1 MSEFKSVTDTGVKP
15 ESIQPPKGYSDIAR
29 YLAERADSQMEE
41 AWELQDKLNA
51 PNGMSLHDMLAA
63 MEDEDVR
70 AHLIELAYPHLL
82 QEEHK
87 TPEEAA
93 RILLYSARNLLSSE
107 AVRRAMGRGMLLA
120 KRPES
125 ERRFRTESAGACH
138 RKELEQTLR
147 FRLNSVPV
155 RFGID
160 GLDGLIPGGIKA
172 GEVLHIVGGEGGL
185 KTSLLLHIL
194 CDYISRGGRAVFF
207 SLDMTPGMI
216 ELRRLM
222 RILNCGRERAAEH
235 VKHDTGEYR
244 RARGILEEED
254 ANLSIMGGPLGLTQM
269 REAILMSG
277 ADVAAIDYVTLAEGF
292 RSELEAAREVT
303 RAVRDWRRIWGV
315 TFILLSQMSRE
326 SRRDAASGGTG
337 GHGIGG
343 SSLEQLVDYEVE
355 LTKDEPLI
363 PGDKPRQIAT
373 LRKNRSG
380 KSGVSFEIFPCFPSL
395 TFTKRS
401 CVIER
406 EKKRKPLFSAYIQ

>member
-1 MSEFKSVTDTGVKP
+1 MD
-15 ESIQPPKGYSDIAR
+15 YSDIGR

-51 PNGMSLHDMLAA
+51 PNDMSLHDMLAA
-63 MEDEDVR
+63 MEDEDMR
-70 AHLIELAYPHLL
+70 AHLIELACPRLL
-82 QEEHK
+82 QEERK

-93 RILLYSARNLLSSE
+93 RILLYSARSLLPSE
-107 AVRRAMGRGMLLA
+107 TVRRAMSRGMLLA

-125 ERRFRTESAGACH
+125 ERRFRAESTGARH
-138 RKELEQTLR
+138 RKELEQALR
-147 FRLNSVPV
+147 LRSHSVPV

-160 GLDGLIPGGIKA
+160 GLDSLIPGGIKA

-194 CDYISRGGRAVFF
+194 CDYAHRGGRAVFF
-207 SLDMTPGMI
+207 SLDMTPEMI

-235 VKHDTGEYR
+235 VKHNTDEYR
-244 RARGILEEED
+244 KAKATLEED
-254 ANLSIMGGPLGLTQM
+254 DSNLSVVGGPLGLAQM
-269 REAILMSG
+269 RNAILMSG

-292 RSELEAAREVT
+292 KSELETAREVT
-303 RAVRDWRRIWGV
+303 RAVRGWRKNWGI

-355 LTKDEPLI
+355 LTRDEPLI

-395 TFTKRS
+395 TFTERAY
-401 CVIER
+401 VIER

>member
-1 MSEFKSVTDTGVKP
+1 MSEFKPLTDINPGN
-15 ESIQPPKGYSDIAR
+15 IQPPMSYSGIER

-63 MEDEDVR
+63 MESEDAR
-70 AHLIELAYPHLL
+70 IHLIELEYPHLL
-82 QEEHK
+82 REERK
-87 TPEEAA
+87 TPKEAA
-93 RILLYSARNLLSSE
+93 RILLDSARNLLPSE
-107 AVRRAMGRGMLLA
+107 AVRRAVSRGMLLV

-125 ERRFRTESAGACH
+125 ERRFKAESAGARH
-138 RKELEQTLR
+138 RKELEQALR
-147 FRLNSVPV
+147 LRRNAVPV

-160 GLDGLIPGGIKA
+160 GLDDLIPGGVKA

-194 CDYISRGGRAVFF
+194 CDYVRRGGRAIFF
-207 SLDMTPGMI
+207 SLDMTPEMI

-235 VKHDTGEYR
+235 VKHNTDEYR
-244 RARGILEEED
+244 KAKAILEEED
-254 ANLSIMGGPLGLTQM
+254 ESLSVMSGPLGLAKI
-269 REAILMSG
+269 RETILMSD
-277 ADVAAIDYVTLAEGF
+277 ADTAAIDYVTLTEGF
-292 RSELEAAREVT
+292 GSELETAREVT
-303 RAVRDWRRIWGV
+303 RAVRDWRKIWGV

-355 LTKDEPLI
+355 LTRDEPLI

-380 KSGVSFEIFPCFPSL
+380 RSGVSFEIFPCFPSL
-395 TFTKRS
+395 TFTERS
-401 CVIER
+401 YAIER
-406 EKKRKPLFSAYIQ
+406 EKKRKPLFSAYIS

>member
-1 MSEFKSVTDTGVKP
+1 MFEFEPVTDM
-15 ESIQPPKGYSDIAR
+15 SDIQPPRDYSDIGR

-51 PNGMSLHDMLAA
+51 PNGMSVHDMLAA
-63 MEDEDVR
+63 MENGDARTRLLELEYPY
-70 AHLIELAYPHLL
+70 LIR
-82 QEEHK
+82 EERK

-93 RILLYSARNLLSSE
+93 RILLYSARGLLL
-107 AVRRAMGRGMLLA
+107 AVTVRRIISRGMLLT

-125 ERRFRTESAGACH
+125 ERRFEAESAGARH
-138 RKELEQTLR
+138 RKELEQALR
-147 FRLNSVPV
+147 LRRDSIPV

-185 KTSLLLHIL
+185 KTGLLLHIL
-194 CDYISRGGRAVFF
+194 CDYVRRGGRAVFF

-235 VKHDTGEYR
+235 VKYDTEEYR
-244 RARGILEEED
+244 EAKAILEEED
-254 ANLSIMGGPLGLTQM
+254 ANLYVMGGPLGLAQM
-269 REAILMSG
+269 REAILMG
-277 ADVAAIDYVTLAEGF
+277 EADAAAIDYVTLAEGF
-292 RSELEAAREVT
+292 GSELEAAREVT
-303 RAVRDWRRIWGV
+303 RSVRDWRKSWGV

-326 SRRDAASGGTG
+326 SRRDAVSGGIG

-355 LTKDEPLI
+355 LTDEPLI
-363 PGDKPRQIAT
+363 PGEKPRLIAT

-395 TFTKRS
+395 TFSECSR
-401 CVIER
+401 VVER
-406 EKKRKPLFSAYIQ
+406 EKKRKPLFSAYIP